1 MDIRRA
7 VSEFVFKSTELL
19 SRIRSYEGEMLTEVD
34 LHVLRVQLHLLDY
47 EAANRQYMNTHSHQ
61 EPSETP

>member
-7 VSEFVFKSTELL
+7 VSEFVAQSMDLL
-19 SRIRSYEGEMLTEVD
+19 SRIRSYEGEMLTAMD

-47 EAANRQYMNTHSHQ
+47 EAAHRQHVNTPSHQ
-61 EPSETP
+61 EPSS